1 MSKSLGNVI
10 NPDDIIDQYGADALR
25 VYEMFMGPFEE
36 PVPWSTNGLIGVR
49 RFLDKVARL
58 KDAVRVSEEDVIT
71 KALHKTIKKVTE
83 DIDAFRFNTA
93 VSQMMIFVNEVQSRG
108 SISKDSFLKFLQIL
122 CPFAPH
128 LSNELASELGVADV
142 LEISNWPKYDS
153 DLVVDSLV
161 TITVQVNGKL
171 RAEIKAA
178 PDAEQEEVEAL
189 ARENENIA
197 KYISNG
203 VKKVI
208 YVQGRL
214 INFVV

>member
-1 MSKSLGNVI
+1 
-10 NPDDIIDQYGADALR
+10 
-25 VYEMFMGPFEE
+25 MFMGPFEE